1 MLELEARFNEF
12 TVKVDDKEN
21 KTAQQRAKCPSAY
34 TYKTELDL
42 CWRLEKDKTA
52 DWLTAGWHCHSE
64 GGHLLMFDSMAKIR
78 FIKYVLVTAASGTV
92 YIGATDV
99 MAKGKFKWINGKS
112 VEQIP

>member
-1 MLELEARFNEF
+1 M
-12 TVKVDDKEN
+12 DDKDN
-21 KTAQQRAKCPSAY
+21 KTAQQRARCPSAY

-42 CWRLEKDKTA
+42 CWRLEKGKTA

-64 GGHLLMFDSMAKIR
+64 GGHLLMFDSIAKIR
-78 FIKYVLVTAASGTV
+78 FIQYVLVTAASGTV

-99 MAKGKFKWINGKS
+99 MAKGKFKWINGES